1 MHMYVNTLNIL
12 NSNRRTFVGMI
23 VIPTN
28 VLRFRCF
35 LAKCKA
41 EKLA

>member
-1 MHMYVNTLNIL
+1 MYVNTLNVL

-23 VIPTN
+23 FIPKN
-28 VLRFRCF
+28 VLRFGCF
-35 LAKCKA
+35 IAKCKA